1 MTAAEGL
8 RVRDVTVRFGRLTA
22 VDGAALTA
30 PPGTVTGLVGPDGAG
45 KTTLCDVIAGL
56 RRPAAGTVH
65 LGGADLTG
73 SAARERARRGIAR
86 AAPAPAGSRT
96 VREAVRAAAAR
107 HALTR
112 EQPGRTARD
121 RWRRRLDARRDA
133 GPRADEIIARLG
145 MEEYADRCART
156 APPGIALLTGLAR
169 ALAADPAVLLLDE
182 PWAGLP
188 ERRARALEVLLRDLA
203 AGGLAV
209 LVVERE
215 LEPVLGVCDV
225 LHVLDCGRM
234 IAAGAP
240 AEVRADPR
248 VRDAYR
254 DAYRDAGRG
263 VTTCRS
269 TAGAGPARA
278 GLRRTPS

>member
-1 MTAAEGL
+1 MAAPAGL

-30 PPGTVTGLVGPDGAG
+30 PPGAVTGLIGPDGAG
-45 KTTLCDVIAGL
+45 KTTLCDVITGL

-65 LGGADLTG
+65 LGDADLTG
-73 SAARERARRGIAR
+73 EAARERARRGIAR
-86 AAPAPAGSRT
+86 TIPGPAGSRT

-121 RWRRRLDARRDA
+121 RWRRRLDARRA
-133 GPRADEIIARLG
+133 AARRADEAIARVG
-145 MEEYADRCART
+145 IEEYAERCARS
-156 APPGIALLTGLAR
+156 APPGVALLTGLAR
-169 ALAADPAVLLLDE
+169 ALIAEPAVLVLDE
-182 PWAGLP
+182 PWAGLL
-188 ERRARALEVLLRDLA
+188 ERQARALEVLLRDLA
-203 AGGLAV
+203 ADGLAV

-225 LHVLDCGRM
+225 LHVLDGGRV

-248 VRDAYR
+248 VRAAYL
-254 DAYRDAGRG
+254 G

-269 TAGAGPARA
+269 TAGGGPRRA
-278 GLRRTPS
+278 GLRRTPW